1 VTPDVNVLLAASRID
16 HPHHAPAIDWLQSTL
31 SIPGALTLLPTVIAS
46 FLRLVTHPKVFVEPT
61 PIDAALAFID
71 AARQGG
77 TTPGQLPDEW
87 PQLKA
92 LCQRHQLRAND
103 LPDAWI
109 AAQTL
114 ARGLVLVSF
123 DRDFVKLLP
132 PRQLRLLSV

>member
-1 VTPDVNVLLAASRID
+1 MTPDVNVLLAASRLD
-16 HPHHAPAIDWLQSTL
+16 HPQHAPALDWLQSTL
-31 SIPGALTLLPTVIAS
+31 STPGALTLLPTVIAS
-46 FLRLVTHPKVFVEPT
+46 FLRLVTHPKIFVEPT
-61 PIDAALAFID
+61 PINTALAFID
-71 AARQGG
+71 AAKQGG
-77 TTPGQLPDEW
+77 ATPAQPPDEW

-132 PRQLRLLSV
+132 PRQLRLLPV